1 MMRTHAFALL
11 AASALLSTLA
21 LAEEF
26 ENICAWALADRG
38 IERRTDC
45 SVSWKD
51 PATGKTYCFSNE
63 QTRMLFLQDP
73 EENIPKAEEAYTKLR
88 KQQ

>member
-1 MMRTHAFALL
+1 MRIRASAFVAG
-11 AASALLSTLA
+11 SALLSTLA

-26 ENICAWALADRG
+26 ENICAWALDDRG
-38 IERRTDC
+38 VERKTDC
-45 SVSWKD
+45 SVNWKD
-51 PATGKTYCFSNE
+51 LATGKTYCFSNE

-73 EENIPKAEEAYTKLR
+73 EENVPKAEEAYTKLR

>member
-1 MMRTHAFALL
+1 MRVRASALL
-11 AASALLSTLA
+11 AGSALLSTLA

-38 IERRTDC
+38 VERGTDC
-45 SVSWKD
+45 SVNWKD

-73 EENIPKAEEAYTKLR
+73 EENVPKAEEAYTKLR